1 MRTTFILFLIV
12 FVNLV
17 PHVAKADKLITK
29 NWLSSG
35 QDLYLIES
43 SIRSAGELDVYAAVS
58 YYKMNETK
66 NYLEVFDGDFNVI
79 GREFIGDYRSY
90 AFLQI
95 FDCNKNLEASY
106 SIMYFSTDMPTKG
119 KKIHDEILD
128 LPFFIPDSQL
138 LMDKVCEIGRSKNIG
153 S

>member
-1 MRTTFILFLIV
+1 MRTAVILFLIV

-17 PHVAKADKLITK
+17 PQVAKSDKLITK

-35 QDLYLIES
+35 HDLYLIES
-43 SIRSAGELDVYAAVS
+43 SIRSAGELDVYVAIS

-79 GREFIGDYRSY
+79 GREFIGDHRSY

-106 SIMYFSTDMPTKG
+106 KLMYFSTDRPTKG
-119 KKIHDEILD
+119 KKIHEEILD
-128 LPFFIPDSQL
+128 FPFLIPNSQL
-138 LMDKVCEIGRSKNIG
+138 LMDKVCEIGRSKIG
-153 S
+153 DS